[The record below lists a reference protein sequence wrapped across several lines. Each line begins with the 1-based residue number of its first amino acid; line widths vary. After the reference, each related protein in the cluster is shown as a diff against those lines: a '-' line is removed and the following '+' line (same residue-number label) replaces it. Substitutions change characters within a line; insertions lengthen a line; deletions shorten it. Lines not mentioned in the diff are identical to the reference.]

1 MAMIGCSFNTCI
13 TRLVTWQT
21 LVSGGGIVSHP
32 APLDTAAL
40 LDVEFWVG
48 ADGAVLRSR
57 WLTVFAGWITFNCKN
72 KKMINTVRYI
82 RPLDE
87 CVIKKRIYISQL
99 NMLWVLKRTRSMR
112 QFF

>member
-1 MAMIGCSFNTCI
+1 MAMIGCSFNTRV

-21 LVSGGGIVSHP
+21 FVGGRGIVSHP

-57 WLTVFAGWITFNCKN
+57 WLTVFAGWITFNCK
-72 KKMINTVRYI
+72 KKQENVQYCKIYQAFRYK
-82 RPLDE
+82 
-87 CVIKKRIYISQL
+87 CVIKRKFIS
-99 NMLWVLKRTRSMR
+99 
-112 QFF
+112 

>member
-1 MAMIGCSFNTCI
+1 MTMIGCSLNTRV

-57 WLTVFAGWITFNCKN
+57 WLTVFAGWITFNCKTR
-72 KKMINTVRYI
+72 KYSILYDI
-82 RPLDE
+82 SGLE
-87 CVIKKRIYISQL
+87 IIKVEFI
-99 NMLWVLKRTRSMR
+99 LKL
-112 QFF
+112 